1 MEFIHIIV
9 NSQNYLINSEII
21 KEILKYPNIKP
32 LAESSEYI
40 KGIISHKD
48 KIIPI
53 LEIRKLLGFD
63 SYEREQIMLLHK
75 LKDQHMSWMAEF
87 ENSLKNNKPFTKA
100 LDPHKCELGMWIDE
114 TLRCMR
120 CNHEGYTDIIKN
132 SVVPYHNTLHKEGK
146 AFLENREQK
155 LIETQIESIKLHGAK
170 TIDGLKKLED
180 EIDRL
185 CKSFEQLIIC
195 DIDGIDVG
203 FIVDSIAGLH
213 QLDEKNYNLGTEP
226 LSRSSKFIHFID
238 HYESEDELMFSMKFT
253 NALTAIVETWREK
266 EAALS

>member
-9 NSQNYLINSEII
+9 NSQNYLINSERI

-53 LEIRKLLGFD
+53 LEVRKLLGFD
-63 SYEREQIMLLHK
+63 SFEAEQIKLLNN
-75 LKDQHMSWMAEF
+75 LKKYHISWIDEY
-87 ENSLKNNKPFTKA
+87 ESSLKEDKPFTKA

-132 SVVPYHNTLHKEGK
+132 SVVPYHNALHNDGKE
-146 AFLENREQK
+146 FLDNPDQK
-155 LIETQIESIKLHGAK
+155 SIEKQIESIKEHGTK
-170 TIDGLKKLED
+170 TIEGLKKLED

-203 FIVDSIAGLH
+203 FIVDSVAGLH
-213 QLDEKNYNLGTEP
+213 QLDEKNFNLGTEP

-253 NALTAIVETWREK
+253 NALTTIVETWREK
-266 EAALS
+266 EIA